1 MHLDHDLTTFVALF
15 AIMNPFGAI
24 PLFLALTPPDAAVRR
39 KVAIQTG
46 IATLV
51 TLVVAYFVGDL
62 ILALFRIDMDAFR
75 IAGALI
81 IAAAGWAMVF
91 GRAATAYGDDNRSP
105 AVIPLAIPKLAGP
118 GAMAVVIALGEKDQ
132 GGVVIED
139 VIIILIL
146 SVLTVAMLLF
156 ATPIERLLRENGM
169 NIMTRIFGLLLLA
182 IAIGSI
188 LVSLADYFPA
198 WVKAG

>member
-24 PLFLALTPPDAAVRR
+24 PLFLALTPPEAAVRR
-39 KVAIQTG
+39 RIAVQTG

-51 TLVVAYFVGDL
+51 TLVVAYFLGDL
-62 ILALFRIDMDAFR
+62 ILALFRINMDAFR

-118 GAMAVVIALGEKDQ
+118 GAMAVVIALGQKDQ
-132 GGVVIED
+132 GSEILED
-139 VIIILIL
+139 VLIIALL
-146 SVLTVAMLLF
+146 TVLTVAMLMF

-182 IAIGSI
+182 IAIGSMMT
-188 LVSLADYFPA
+188 SLADYFPA
-198 WVKAG
+198 WVNGG

>member
-1 MHLDHDLTTFVALF
+1 MHLDHDLTTLVALF

-39 KVAIQTG
+39 KIAIQTG

-51 TLVVAYFVGDL
+51 TLVVAYFLGDL
-62 ILALFRIDMDAFR
+62 ILALFRINMDAFR

-132 GGVVIED
+132 GSEIIED
-139 VIIILIL
+139 VLIIAILTL
-146 SVLTVAMLLF
+146 LTVAMLLF
-156 ATPIERLLRENGM
+156 ATPIERLLRANGM

-182 IAIGSI
+182 IAIGSM
-188 LVSLADYFPA
+188 LNSLADYFPA
-198 WVKAG
+198 WVNAG

>member
-1 MHLDHDLTTFVALF
+1 
-15 AIMNPFGAI
+15 MNPFGAI